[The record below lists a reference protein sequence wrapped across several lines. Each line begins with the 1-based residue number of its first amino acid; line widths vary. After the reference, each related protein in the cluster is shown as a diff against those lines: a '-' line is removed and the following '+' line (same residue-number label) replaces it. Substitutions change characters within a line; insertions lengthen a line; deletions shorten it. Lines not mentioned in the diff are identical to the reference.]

1 MRNRDDDG
9 RESEDW
15 FAEEEWDDEPTEERA
30 RPRGEGP
37 HLPPPGS
44 PERRRLILV
53 AVLAALVLLV
63 VVAAVLASGDDG
75 DEAGPTPTPPAATDT
90 GSATGTTA
98 TDTGTGTGGT
108 DTGVGTGGQPDQV
121 PVNETLADGD
131 SGPAVSTLQ
140 QALNELGFDVG
151 QPDGDFGPAT
161 VEAVRAFQESV
172 GLPADGVAG
181 PQTLRA
187 INQALSQQG

>member
-1 MRNRDDDG
+1 MRDRDDDG
-9 RESEDW
+9 RQSEDW
-15 FAEEEWDDEPTEERA
+15 FAEEEWEDEPTEERA
-30 RPRGEGP
+30 RPRGDGP

-63 VVAAVLASGDDG
+63 VVAAVLASGDDDG
-75 DEAGPTPTPPAATDT
+75 EAGPTPTPPPATET
-90 GSATGTTA
+90 GPATGTTA

-108 DTGVGTGGQPDQV
+108 DTGTGTGGQANQV
-121 PVNETLADGD
+121 PANQTLAEDD
-131 SGPAVSTLQ
+131 SGPAVRALQ
-140 QALNELGFDVG
+140 EALNELGYDVG

-161 VEAVRAFQESV
+161 AEAVRAFQESV
-172 GLPADGVAG
+172 GLPADGIAG

-187 INQALSQQG
+187 INQALAQQG